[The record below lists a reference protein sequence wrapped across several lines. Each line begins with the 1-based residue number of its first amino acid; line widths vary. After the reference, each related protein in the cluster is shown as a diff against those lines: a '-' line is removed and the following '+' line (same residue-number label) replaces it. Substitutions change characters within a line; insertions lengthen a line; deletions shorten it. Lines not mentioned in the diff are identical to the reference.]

1 MQIIKLNKVKIQ
13 NFKGI
18 AMFEYEFNG
27 DDCIFMSKSGEGKTS
42 IQDAIKWC
50 FGLNVPHIF
59 PVINEKL
66 IENIPTKVELDIA
79 IDNLNFNFIR
89 VSKQKIKVDKFDTS
103 IVRFEGNES
112 KYFIDGAEYTL
123 TQLKKRIEELLSIP
137 YEDFTLLLDIKEFNN
152 KDWKFQRK
160 WLFEH
165 CNVES
170 KIQDINKKYDLLEE
184 DFAKK
189 LDETDIQSNLN
200 SIKVKI
206 RNRQQEN
213 IREVDR
219 LNQEMQQYINIDF
232 DGIEKEKKE
241 IKSKIAEIL
250 NENNTG
256 QISSQIKDKLSKIEQ
271 INASIEALT
280 QKEAE
285 NKNATKILD
294 EKIRLLKNSI
304 PTIIYAISKNEDE
317 LNDAKIEQEKIASME
332 FDEKDTMCKM
342 CGQKLPNEKINQ
354 IKSEFLQ
361 RKEDM
366 ISANKR
372 KIEEKLSAVNKCEKE
387 LDMANEKL
395 EEYQK
400 IKMDL
405 FNTINKNMLEDLQA
419 QKEMLQKESIEL
431 ATKEPQTRESEINA
445 KVEELQA
452 KYDEC
457 VSKLSNKQRFQD
469 IKNIIASI
477 KAENLDIAE
486 DDQKRV
492 LKQNQLNEYIKTKI
506 QATNDIVSSFFD
518 GVSFKFFE
526 LNTDLAEKPFSLMC
540 SVCFEGK
547 EYDKQSTGQKI
558 MSDIIIQNGIQKIL
572 GVNMFMFI
580 DEAGS
585 TSYNYERN
593 SQTITLLTLN
603 KILQEK
609 GVESN
614 FSPTKIESVY
624 TGENCFV
631 I

>member
-1 MQIIKLNKVKIQ
+1 MKILKLNKIKIQ

-18 AMFEYEFNG
+18 ANFENEFNG
-27 DDCIFMSKSGEGKTS
+27 KNEIFISKSGEGKTS
-42 IQDAIKWC
+42 IQDAIKWT
-50 FGLNVPHIF
+50 FGLNIANIF

-79 IDNLNFNFIR
+79 IDNLNFHFIR
-89 VSKQKIKVDKFDTS
+89 ESKQKIKVDKFDAS

-170 KIQDINKKYDLLEE
+170 KIQDINTKYDLLEE

-189 LDETDIQSNLN
+189 LDETDIQGNLN
-200 SIKVKI
+200 SIKIKI

-213 IREVDR
+213 IKEIDR

-232 DGIEKEKKE
+232 DGLEKEKNE

-250 NENNTG
+250 NENNAS

-271 INASIEALT
+271 INASIEELK
-280 QKEAE
+280 QKETE
-285 NKNATKILD
+285 NNHTIEILD
-294 EKIRLLKNSI
+294 GKIRLLKDTI

-317 LNDAKIEQEKIASME
+317 LNDAKIEQEKIVSMK

-366 ISANKR
+366 IFANKR
-372 KIEEKLSAVNKCEKE
+372 KIEEKLCAVNKCEKE

-400 IKMDL
+400 IKIDL
-405 FNTINKNMLEDLQA
+405 FNTINKKMLEDLKA

-445 KVEELQA
+445 NVEELQA

-457 VSKLSNKQRFQD
+457 VRKLSNKQRFQD
-469 IKNIIASI
+469 IKKIIA
-477 KAENLDIAE
+477 
-486 DDQKRV
+486 
-492 LKQNQLNEYIKTKI
+492 
-506 QATNDIVSSFFD
+506 
-518 GVSFKFFE
+518 
-526 LNTDLAEKPFSLMC
+526 
-540 SVCFEGK
+540 
-547 EYDKQSTGQKI
+547 
-558 MSDIIIQNGIQKIL
+558 
-572 GVNMFMFI
+572 
-580 DEAGS
+580 
-585 TSYNYERN
+585 
-593 SQTITLLTLN
+593 
-603 KILQEK
+603 
-609 GVESN
+609 
-614 FSPTKIESVY
+614 
-624 TGENCFV
+624 
-631 I
+631 